1 MLSRTF
7 PGLERFRLSEE
18 KQNIISSQFVLVLED
33 ANFTTRSQEEIMQSL
48 GGKHNRLGV
57 YFFVLTIGSFRY
69 GLYIGK
75 TKSITRRVQDY
86 LYNFQAHSPN
96 DYKIRVFQQMV
107 LEKVPEAQFSLYFR
121 DTDLKT
127 YTALEKE
134 LIEQFNPIMNK
145 RAIAGQGARVAF
157 REAFEKYYRAGFEEL
172 LN

>member
-1 MLSRTF
+1 MLSKSF
-7 PGLERFRLSEE
+7 PGLEQFRLSEE
-18 KQNIISSQFVLVLED
+18 KQNVLSRKFVLVLED

-48 GGKHNRLGV
+48 GRNHNCLGV
-57 YFFVLTIGSFRY
+57 YFFVLTIGLFSY
-69 GLYIGK
+69 ALYIGK
-75 TKSITRRVQDY
+75 TNSITRRVKEY
-86 LYNFQAHSPN
+86 LNEFQAHSPN
-96 DYKIRVFQQMV
+96 DYKIQIFQKMV
-107 LEKVPEAQFSLYFR
+107 LKKVPKAQFSLYFR
-121 DTDLKT
+121 DADLNT